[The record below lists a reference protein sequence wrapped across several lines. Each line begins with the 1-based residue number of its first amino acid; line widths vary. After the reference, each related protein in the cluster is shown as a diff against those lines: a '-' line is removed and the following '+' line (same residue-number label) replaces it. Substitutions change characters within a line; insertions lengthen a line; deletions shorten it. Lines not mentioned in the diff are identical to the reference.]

1 MVNKFFHYFSV
12 KADKKAEVE
21 RTIKS
26 EQERIVICSCLDIA
40 EILLKLFDKYKHIKI
55 LQENALKLNEN
66 KEISNF

>member
-26 EQERIVICSCLDIA
+26 EQERIVMIFLLPYSNKGIY
-40 EILLKLFDKYKHIKI
+40 EIESSKYSVLKLII
-55 LQENALKLNEN
+55 LA
-66 KEISNF
+66 INFLGS